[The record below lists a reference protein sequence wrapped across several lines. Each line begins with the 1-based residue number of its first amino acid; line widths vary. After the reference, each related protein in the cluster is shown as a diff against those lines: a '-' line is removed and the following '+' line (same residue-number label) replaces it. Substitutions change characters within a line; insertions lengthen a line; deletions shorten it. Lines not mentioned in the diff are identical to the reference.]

1 MNSKILEKRVVSEFE
16 KNMLCILKNSEE
28 FKNKRII
35 SSPRAVGDMVQDII
49 GEKMTECFPE
59 SLIMNYNSTFARR
72 AMEDVAFFD
81 AEENYYIIDIK
92 THNKDTKF
100 NMPNLTSVERLAKR
114 YKDDK
119 IFFIILLVEY
129 TTQNDTLNFE
139 KVTFTPIENLE
150 WSCLTIGALGWGQ
163 IQISN
168 ANKIYIDRNQTRKK
182 WMLELCDALD
192 IFYPKEISK
201 IQHRLDFFREIR
213 EYWES
218 R

>member
-213 EYWES
+213 EYWGS